1 MHLLVVDDD
10 SFYRKMLCRQ
20 LLAAGVERVTEAE
33 NGTEALSIFHDEAG
47 FDLAIIDVL
56 MPDMDGIELIR
67 HLSGTKSCPPIVLI
81 SGMEL
86 SVLKA
91 TVSMA
96 LARRLTIVDA
106 LTKPVKKSDIS
117 GFLIKANEMASRAS
131 RPVASIDPGD
141 LSRGI
146 ESDELFFQYQPKVHL
161 IQQRLSGFEALV
173 RWRHPDHGLLFPDA
187 FIGLAEST
195 GLIAEMTS
203 KLVRIGFEQ
212 LLRWEQKGLETSLS
226 INLSPTMLIDP
237 SLPNELASAA
247 DQASID
253 PSRIVM
259 EITETGKPLDEAVY
273 LEIVTR
279 LHLKGFRIS
288 IDDFGTGESSLLKL
302 EALPFSE
309 LKVDRAFVDG
319 ATEDE
324 IKRAILEASI
334 GLAAALEMDCVAE
347 GVETVEDWRLLQELG
362 CPYAQGYFVSRPI
375 SEDAAID
382 WAESGFKASA
392 G

>member
-1 MHLLVVDDD
+1 
-10 SFYRKMLCRQ
+10 
-20 LLAAGVERVTEAE
+20 
-33 NGTEALSIFHDEAG
+33 
-47 FDLAIIDVL
+47 
-56 MPDMDGIELIR
+56 
-67 HLSGTKSCPPIVLI
+67 
-81 SGMEL
+81 
-86 SVLKA
+86 
-91 TVSMA
+91 
-96 LARRLTIVDA
+96 
-106 LTKPVKKSDIS
+106 
-117 GFLIKANEMASRAS
+117 
-131 RPVASIDPGD
+131 
-141 LSRGI
+141 
-146 ESDELFFQYQPKVHL
+146 
-161 IQQRLSGFEALV
+161 
-173 RWRHPDHGLLFPDA
+173 
-187 FIGLAEST
+187 
-195 GLIAEMTS
+195 MTS

-212 LLRWEQKGLETSLS
+212 LSRWEQKGLETNLS

-309 LKVDRAFVDG
+309 LKVDRAFVGG